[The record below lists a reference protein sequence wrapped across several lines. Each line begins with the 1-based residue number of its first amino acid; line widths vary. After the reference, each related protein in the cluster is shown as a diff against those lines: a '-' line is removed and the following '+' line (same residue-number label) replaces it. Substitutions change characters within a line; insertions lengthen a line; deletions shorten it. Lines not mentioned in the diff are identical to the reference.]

1 MTAASRGRLPLRHHG
16 ARACRGWFLRRVGLC
31 VQRRTRGIG
40 LRVGLGASPGLV
52 MKSVL
57 SRALALVACGLALG
71 LVGALAGET
80 MLRSL
85 SEEGPGTG
93 PVLVWRARAW
103 RRPQ

>member
-1 MTAASRGRLPLRHHG
+1 
-16 ARACRGWFLRRVGLC
+16 
-31 VQRRTRGIG
+31 
-40 LRVGLGASPGLV
+40 

-85 SEEGPGTG
+85 LSEEGPGRA
-93 PVLVWRARAW
+93 PVLVWRARSW
-103 RRPQ
+103 RRPQSLPPTGPRWAASIDPTRALRVE

>member
-1 MTAASRGRLPLRHHG
+1 LAYA
-16 ARACRGWFLRRVGLC
+16 
-31 VQRRTRGIG
+31 VQRRTREIG
-40 LRVGLGASPGLV
+40 VRVALGASPGLV

-85 SEEGPGTG
+85 LSEEGPGTA
-93 PVLVWRARAW
+93 PVLVLACAVVATTAVVAAYWPARWAASIDPTRALHVE
-103 RRPQ
+103 